1 MSASWI
7 VKALNLKAVNLKAVN
22 LKAVNLKAAA
32 RPSVVATV
40 ACVAVSG
47 SASAALVASNAR
59 VDVLGA
65 YSDAF
70 SSGGYTYGQSGAQAF
85 SLEDAT
91 AVESIRFWGSS
102 NGFAGQGIDNIDAF
116 ELRVWNAD
124 FTAVVYQA
132 TIAADAVV
140 RSATGIDNLYNQ
152 PEFAF
157 DLAHGFTLAAG
168 DYRLNIGA
176 VLADAAGDQFVWSVG
191 ANELGFYYTAGE
203 PFGPW
208 RQYTPGVNNTAGGAF
223 EMFGETVPA
232 PGAFALLLSAAAIA
246 GRGSRRRR

>member
-1 MSASWI
+1 MSASWKR
-7 VKALNLKAVNLKAVN
+7 V
-22 LKAVNLKAAA
+22 AAFSWKSA
-32 RPSVVATV
+32 ACPSVVAVV
-40 ACVAVSG
+40 ASAAISG
-47 SASAALVASNAR
+47 SAMAALVASNAR
-59 VDVLGA
+59 VDALGA

-70 SSGGYTYGQSGAQAF
+70 SSGGYTYGQSSAQAF

-116 ELRVWNAD
+116 EIRVWNAD
-124 FTAVVYQA
+124 FSAVVYQA
-132 TIAADAVV
+132 TIDADSVA
-140 RSATGIDNLYNQ
+140 RSATGTDNLYNE
-152 PEFAF
+152 PEFVF
-157 DLAHGFTLAAG
+157 DLAHAFTLAGG

-176 VLADAAGDQFVWSVG
+176 VLADSAGDQFVWSSG
-191 ANELGFYYTAGE
+191 ANELGFFYTAGD

-232 PGAFALLLSAAAIA
+232 PGAIALLLSAAAIA
-246 GRGSRRRR
+246 GRGNRRRR